1 MDETTTSKYASWFR
15 DSTPYIS
22 AHRGRTF
29 VVLVGGDA
37 LAHDNLDHIVHDL
50 ALLHVLGVRV
60 VLVHGARPQIDAA
73 LPNSTFHGPRRVT
86 DPADMEQ
93 ILGIFGQ
100 LRSRLEALFSTG
112 LPTSPLHK
120 ADIAIVSGN
129 FIVARPIGVVT
140 GVDHLLTGKTR
151 RVHAPRINAALDAGG
166 LVMLSP
172 LGYSPS
178 GQAFNLAADE
188 LAADVAI
195 ALAADKLIAFDSDGY
210 ARDPDGAPIT
220 ELSPTAAASILD
232 GTQYSPATRGHL
244 QAMVRATRGGVPR
257 SHLVSF
263 VQDGALL
270 GELFTARGQG
280 TQVSE
285 KSSDLIRPANADDLA
300 GIVALIR
307 PLEEAGVLLR
317 RSRDRLEQE
326 IEQFLVAE
334 IDGIVVGCCA
344 VYPFDSSAEL
354 ACVAVHA
361 SYRNGDNPGLGTLLV
376 EAAERAAA
384 AAGFAQLFVLTTQT
398 RDWFV
403 EKGFQE
409 ADPESLP
416 GPKQAL
422 YNYQRNSKV
431 LVKHLA

>member
-1 MDETTTSKYASWFR
+1 MDEKTTSKYASWFR

-112 LPTSPLHK
+112 LPTSPLHR

-129 FIVARPIGVVT
+129 FIVARPIGVMT

-285 KSSDLIRPANADDLA
+285 KSSDLIR
-300 GIVALIR
+300 
-307 PLEEAGVLLR
+307 
-317 RSRDRLEQE
+317 RLESTDPERVQPE
-326 IEQFLVAE
+326 SEVLWTKG
-334 IDGIVVGCCA
+334 DGIGDFPSRAQSRENRNPTDQTLPLAQRPVEPA
-344 VYPFDSSAEL
+344 AQPQEQPSPNPSLDSSLHTAHT
-354 ACVAVHA
+354 VI
-361 SYRNGDNPGLGTLLV
+361 
-376 EAAERAAA
+376 
-384 AAGFAQLFVLTTQT
+384 AGNDHQCT
-398 RDWFV
+398 
-403 EKGFQE
+403 
-409 ADPESLP
+409 P
-416 GPKQAL
+416 
-422 YNYQRNSKV
+422 
-431 LVKHLA
+431 